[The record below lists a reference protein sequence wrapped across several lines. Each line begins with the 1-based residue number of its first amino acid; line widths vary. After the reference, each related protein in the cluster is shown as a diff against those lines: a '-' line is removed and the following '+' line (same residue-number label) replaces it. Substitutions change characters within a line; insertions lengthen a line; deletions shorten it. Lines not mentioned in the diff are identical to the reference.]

1 MSYSDTA
8 APRLLNVNEAADRL
22 GVSVSYL
29 NKLRLSGKGPAFLKL
44 GARRVAYD
52 PADLTA
58 WLNECRRT
66 STTAGEPGR
75 AA

>member
-1 MSYSDTA
+1 MSCTDTA
-8 APRLLNVNEAADRL
+8 ALRLLNVNEAADRL

-29 NKLRLSGKGPAFLKL
+29 NKLRLSGRGPAFMKL

-52 PADLTA
+52 PADLAA

-66 STTAGEPGR
+66 STGAGEPGG